1 MVPAAHPAE
10 FRYWP
15 PPGQTP
21 PPSTAATPTCTRTS
35 TPHSAVTTPTVCD
48 EWEGN
53 TKANSFIALAKL
65 TSGRY
70 DNIHQF
76 RALKNTAAGVPTPTK
91 KQNMNNF
98 ETNAH
103 EMIPKLWVGTRASA
117 CDSRKELH
125 HHNIH
130 TIIQPASSLQD
141 LTWTPVFEG
150 EFEYHCWPLR
160 DVADY
165 PIVWSFPSLMQAI
178 QTTLEAGDAV
188 LIAGFPRDL
197 ETTLVLAYFMYDQG
211 LEFDQGQIYLKT
223 IHPGLTFNE
232 KKFEKQVRQWCGS
245 GYKVDEHH
253 QELSRLPLMRRCV
266 SGEIKTKWAKSKK

>member
-1 MVPAAHPAE
+1 MVPVAHPTE

-21 PPSTAATPTCTRTS
+21 PSTAATPTSTPTS
-35 TPHSAVTTPTVCD
+35 TSHYSAVTTATVCD
-48 EWEGN
+48 EWKGN
-53 TKANSFIALAKL
+53 AKANSFIALAKL

-76 RALKNTAAGVPTPTK
+76 RALKNTAAGAPTPT

-103 EMIPKLWVGTRASA
+103 EMIPQLWVGTRASA

-130 TIIQPASSLQD
+130 TILQPASSLQD
-141 LTWTPVFEG
+141 LKRTPVFAG
-150 EFEYHCWPLR
+150 DFEYHSWPLK

-188 LIAGFPRDL
+188 LIAGFPHDL
-197 ETTLVLAYFMYDQG
+197 ETTLVLAYIMYDQG
-211 LEFDQGQIYLKT
+211 MEFDQAQIYLKT

-232 KKFEKQVRQWCGS
+232 KKFEKQMRQWCGL
-245 GYKVDEHH
+245 GYKVDGQY

-266 SGEIKTKWAKSKK
+266 SGEIKTKWAKLKK